1 MDKPEKIIILI
12 FGKRGSGKSFL
23 ARKVVRDRKRLLI
36 YDTMGDYSEGVIV
49 ADLTELKEFW
59 GKVYQGNFRVIY
71 QPVDPEGDFDSVCRE
86 VCICEDLTFVVEE
99 LDRFARPLAMSR
111 EFKEVVQRGRHH
123 RVELIGITQRP
134 HGIDKLLTSQSKQ
147 MFIFNTTEPRDI
159 DYFKDVVGYEV
170 VKKIAA
176 LKEYE
181 YVKWQDG
188 SDELQIGKE
197 KLRKWDDLT
206 ESPDE

>member
-1 MDKPEKIIILI
+1 MNKPEKIIILI

-23 ARKVVRDRKRLLI
+23 TMKAIRDRNRLLI
-36 YDTMGDYSEGVIV
+36 YDTIGEYSEGVIFT
-49 ADLTELKEFW
+49 DLAELNEYWF
-59 GKVYQGNFRVIY
+59 KVYRGNFRIIY
-71 QPVDPEGDFDSVCRE
+71 QPVDPESDFDAVCRE

-111 EFKEVVQRGRHH
+111 QFKEVVQRGRHH

-176 LKEYE
+176 LGEYE
-181 YVKWQDG
+181 YVNWQDG
-188 SDELQIGKE
+188 SDQLEVRKE
-197 KLRKWDDLT
+197 T
-206 ESPDE
+206 

>member
-1 MDKPEKIIILI
+1 MDKLEKIITLI

-23 ARKVVRDRKRLLI
+23 TRKMIQDLKRLLI
-36 YDTMGDYSEGVIV
+36 YDSIGEYTQGVIIT
-49 ADLTELKEFW
+49 DLVQLKEFW
-59 GKVYQGNFRVIY
+59 GKVYPGNFRIIY
-71 QPVDPEGDFDSVCRE
+71 QPVDPEGDFDSLCCE
-86 VCICEDLTFVVEE
+86 VCACKNLTFVVEE
-99 LDRFARPLAMSR
+99 LDRYARPLAMSR
-111 EFKEVVQRGRHH
+111 PFKEVVQRGRHY

-134 HGIDKLLTSQSKQ
+134 HGIDKLLTSQAKQ

-176 LKEYE
+176 LQQYE

-188 SDELQIGKE
+188 SDQLEIGKE
-197 KLRKWDDLT
+197 TMRKWDDLT
-206 ESPDE
+206 ESPDQ

>member
-1 MDKPEKIIILI
+1 MNKIEKIIILI

-23 ARKVVRDRKRLLI
+23 TMNVIRPRKRLLI
-36 YDTMGDYSEGVIV
+36 YDTIGEYTEGVIV
-49 ADLTELKEFW
+49 TDLVELQDFW

-86 VCICEDLTFVVEE
+86 VCICKDLSFVVEE

-134 HGIDKLLTSQSKQ
+134 HGIDKLLTSQAKQ
-147 MFIFNTTEPRDI
+147 MLIFNTTEPRDI

-170 VKKIAA
+170 VKKIAM
-176 LKEYE
+176 LEEYQ
-181 YVKWQDG
+181 YVKWTDG
-188 SDELQIGKE
+188 SEQLEVCKE
-197 KLRKWDDLT
+197 KDRKWDDLT
-206 ESPDE
+206 MSPDE